1 MSFYIRDSWPPM
13 AVANGYR
20 GRGSAGKP
28 PRMPGAGQ
36 ATGGKLP
43 GSKAIEGWR
52 ALFGSGWEGTAGR
65 GLEPGLSGARFAR
78 VWSAGPEL
86 APGRRAA
93 GAGCPG
99 GEGDSGP
106 QRVAPGRVSRA
117 RAARPAG
124 CVLQSGPCRIA
135 GQSAPIAEL
144 SGGRCD
150 KRYHK
155 MVWQVS
161 RLVAKQSSH
170 TGL

>member
-13 AVANGYR
+13 AVADCHR
-20 GRGSAGKP
+20 GRGSADLP
-28 PRMPGAGQ
+28 PPMPGAGQ
-36 ATGGKLP
+36 AAGGKLP

-106 QRVAPGRVSRA
+106 QRVALGRVSRA
-117 RAARPAG
+117 RAARIVWNIYIIKVFALLSIDCLTSRHDRAIWLHSVSLLYWRVEPA
-124 CVLQSGPCRIA
+124 A
-135 GQSAPIAEL
+135 
-144 SGGRCD
+144 D
-150 KRYHK
+150 
-155 MVWQVS
+155 VS
-161 RLVAKQSSH
+161 RSDRCK
-170 TGL
+170 